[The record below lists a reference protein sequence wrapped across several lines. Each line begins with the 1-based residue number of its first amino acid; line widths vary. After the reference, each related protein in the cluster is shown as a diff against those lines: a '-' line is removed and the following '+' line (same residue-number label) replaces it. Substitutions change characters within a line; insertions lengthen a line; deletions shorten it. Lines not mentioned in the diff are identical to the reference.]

1 MFTCILAFLLG
12 ASSAAPD
19 GKVLVPKNYSL
30 FHRPVINQSK
40 AMNISVGM
48 VITQILHIDLK
59 DSALDFNIEFIISWV
74 DELIGIEEGT
84 DGKVHLKNASDIWTP
99 DLYIYDLIKFDIQN
113 IFNSVSHIVL
123 TKNGLNIKVSH

>member
-19 GKVLVPKNYSL
+19 GKVLIPENYSL

-48 VITQILHIDLK
+48 VITQILNIDMK
-59 DSALDFNIEFIISWV
+59 DSALDFNIEFIVSWV
-74 DELIGIEEGT
+74 DELIVIEEGKN
-84 DGKVHLKNASDIWTP
+84 GKVHLQNASNIWSP
-99 DLYIYDLIKFDIQN
+99 DLYIYKFE
-113 IFNSVSHIVL
+113 
-123 TKNGLNIKVSH
+123 KK